1 MRVCEICGKTPALIY
16 CKKSV
21 SLAPLKQVY
30 RCEEHN
36 KKDEY

>member
-1 MRVCEICGKTPALIY
+1 MRTCEICGKTPVFIY
-16 CKKSV
+16 YNRSV

>member
-16 CKKSV
+16 YKKSV
-21 SLAPLKQVY
+21 SLVPLKQVY

-36 KKDEY
+36 GGDDL